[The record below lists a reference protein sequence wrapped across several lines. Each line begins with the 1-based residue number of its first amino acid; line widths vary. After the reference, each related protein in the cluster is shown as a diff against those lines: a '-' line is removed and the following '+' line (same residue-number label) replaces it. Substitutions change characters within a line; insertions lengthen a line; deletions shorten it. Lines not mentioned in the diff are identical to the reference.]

1 MSTRVPRILHAFIDF
16 GVGGTQIGF
25 VRLANHFGN
34 RFQHIVIS
42 MNGDTSCAC
51 RLDRQLDCQVVAMPM
66 RKSHGLSLANL
77 VQARRTIRESKADL
91 LLTYN
96 WGSIEWAL
104 ANRWVPLCRHLHVET
119 AFNLDEMN
127 GPQRLRR
134 ILFRRLALLRGT
146 PIIVPS
152 RTLHRMATKTWGFHP
167 DRVLYVPNGI
177 DVEKFATSADP
188 SILPELQHPRS
199 QLVVGTLSALR
210 QDKRIDRLIRAVA
223 ALPSEIQACLVI
235 AGDGPARPFLEQLV
249 IDVGIAD
256 RTLFAGDIVAP
267 ERLLGLFDIFAL
279 TSDSEQ
285 MPYALLEAMA
295 AGLPVVGTDVG
306 DVKEVLAPE
315 NAAFIVPRTSD
326 SALLIAISALARDAT
341 RRRALGY
348 CNQEKARREF
358 DASSMMKTYEAL
370 FAGTIQYGARML
382 PPNSG

>member
-1 MSTRVPRILHAFIDF
+1 MSARVQKILHAFIDF

-34 RFQHIVIS
+34 RFRHIVIS
-42 MNGDTSCAC
+42 MNGDISCAG
-51 RLDRQLDCQVVAMPM
+51 RLDRRVDCRVIPMLM

-77 VQARRTIRESKADL
+77 VQARRTIQKSNADL

-119 AFNLDEMN
+119 GFNLDEMN
-127 GPQRLRR
+127 RPQKLRR
-134 ILFRRLALLRGT
+134 IWFRQLAFAGGT
-146 PIIVPS
+146 SIIVPS
-152 RTLHRMATKTWGFHP
+152 RTLHRTATQTWGFHP
-167 DRVLYVPNGI
+167 DRVLYVPNGV
-177 DVEKFATSADP
+177 DVEKFATGANP
-188 SILPELQHPRS
+188 STLPELQNRGC

-223 ALPSEIQACLVI
+223 ALPSDLRACLVI
-235 AGDGPARPFLEQLV
+235 AGDGPERPFLERLA

-256 RTLFAGDIVAP
+256 RTLFAGDIPAP
-267 ERLLGLFDIFAL
+267 ERVLGLFDIFAL

-285 MPYALLEAMA
+285 MPYALVEAMA
-295 AGLPVVGTDVG
+295 AGLPVVATDVG
-306 DVKEVLAPE
+306 DIRELVAPE
-315 NAAFIVPRTSD
+315 NAALIVPRTSD
-326 SALLIAISALARDAT
+326 SALIGAISALARDAT

-348 CNQEKARREF
+348 RNQEKARREF

-382 PPNSG
+382 PPNNG